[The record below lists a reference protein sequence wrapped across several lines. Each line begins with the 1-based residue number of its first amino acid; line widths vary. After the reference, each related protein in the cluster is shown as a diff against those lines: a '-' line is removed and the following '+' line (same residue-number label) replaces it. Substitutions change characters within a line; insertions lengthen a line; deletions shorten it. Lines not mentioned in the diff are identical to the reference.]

1 MAMEVA
7 RQAFRELLAISRAD
21 GPLNKHERRLL
32 EQYRHELGLDDEFV
46 DLDADD
52 TEPAE
57 VPRELLDTGFEE
69 RVEVVRAMVHAA
81 VADGDLCHAERKH
94 LRLAAQKLGVK
105 RLRFAGLVL
114 DAHRAHASKRQR
126 AIVVTALVLLCSSA
140 VWWVSGTYRVAPGL
154 VRAED
159 DFKRYAREYESS
171 VLLVVVDYT
180 LERGGER
187 RRRQST
193 GTGFFVSDRG
203 HIATNAHVLEPWEHR
218 REAVD
223 LVAAGWELVP
233 ESVDVAVWPGGTRL
247 YADAQQLDRSTSYA
261 TRTSTLQV
269 LTIGGARAAS
279 SRQPQMRSNEATAR
293 ELDLA
298 LLLAR
303 VERPVVPLRLASDDH
318 SVEVLD
324 DILVLGFPSGL
335 SPIEG
340 WNAKLSVAEGRV
352 RKIEDSIT
360 ISALVEPGNSGGPV
374 LARSGHVIGI
384 ATSRF
389 GGPTMGKCIQVCHLC
404 ELLRS
409 AKVELR

>member
-1 MAMEVA
+1 MDVA

-32 EQYRHELGLDDEFV
+32 EQYRHELGLEDDFA

-52 TEPAE
+52 DVPTEA
-57 VPRELLDTGFEE
+57 PRALLDTGFEE
-69 RVEVVRAMVHAA
+69 RVEVVRAMVNAA

-126 AIVVTALVLLCSSA
+126 VVVLTALVALLTGA
-140 VWWVSGTYRVAPGL
+140 AWWASGAQRVAPEL
-154 VRAED
+154 VRAQD
-159 DFKRYAREYESS
+159 DFKRHAHEYESS
-171 VLLVVVDYT
+171 VLLIVVDYS
-180 LERGGER
+180 LQRGSEKKR
-187 RRRQST
+187 RRST
-193 GTGFFVSDRG
+193 GTGFFVNERG
-203 HIATNAHVLEPWEHR
+203 HIATNAHVLEPWKHR
-218 REAVD
+218 RDVAELLAD
-223 LVAAGWELVP
+223 GWSLVQD
-233 ESVDVAVWPGGTRL
+233 SVDVAAWPGGARL
-247 YADAQQLDRSTSYA
+247 YADTDELDRTTGFA
-261 TRTSTLQV
+261 TRTGTLQTV
-269 LTIGGARAAS
+269 TIGGSRADPSAQE
-279 SRQPQMRSNEATAR
+279 RLRRGEDGGRA
-293 ELDLA
+293 LDLA

-303 VERPVVPLRLASDDH
+303 VERPVVPLRLALGDRP
-318 SVEVLD
+318 VEVLD
-324 DILVLGFPSGL
+324 DVLVLGFPSGL

-340 WNAKLSVAEGRV
+340 WHAKLSVAEGRV

-374 LARSGHVIGI
+374 LDRSGHVIGI

-389 GGPTMGKCIQVCHLC
+389 GGPAMGKCIQVRYLS

>member
-1 MAMEVA
+1 MDVA

-32 EQYRHELGLDDEFV
+32 EQYRHELGLEDEFA

-52 TEPAE
+52 AEPAE

-69 RVEVVRAMVHAA
+69 RVEIIRAMIHAA
-81 VADGDLCHAERKH
+81 VADGNLCHAERKH

-114 DAHRAHASKRQR
+114 EAHRAQASKRQR
-126 AIVVTALVLLCSSA
+126 AVVLTAIVALLSGVA
-140 VWWVSGTYRVAPGL
+140 WWASGAKREVPDVVHAQ
-154 VRAED
+154 D
-159 DFKRYAREYESS
+159 DFKRHARDYESS
-171 VLLVVVDYT
+171 VLLVVVDYK

-187 RRRQST
+187 QRRQST
-193 GTGFFVSDRG
+193 GTGFFVSERG

-218 REAVD
+218 REAAG
-223 LVAAGWELVP
+223 LVAAGWDLVP
-233 ESVDVAVWPGGTRL
+233 GSVEVAAWPGGTRL
-247 YADAQQLDRSTSYA
+247 YADAKTLDRSMSFA
-261 TRTSTLQV
+261 TKKGTLQV
-269 LTIGGARAAS
+269 LTVGGARAES
-279 SRQPQMRSNEATAR
+279 SPRALLRSSEATAR

-303 VERPVVPLRLASDDH
+303 VQTPVVPLRLATGECR
-318 SVEVLD
+318 VEVLD
-324 DILVLGFPSGL
+324 DVLVLGFPAGL

-340 WNAKLSVAEGRV
+340 WNATLSVAEGRV
-352 RKIEDSIT
+352 RKVEDSIT

-389 GGPTMGKCIQVCHLC
+389 GGPSMGKCIQVCHLC
-404 ELLRS
+404 ELLRR
-409 AKVELR
+409 AEVEVR